1 MSSSISRTLRIALS
15 ALAILAMA
23 ALVAACGGGSS
34 SSSSSST
41 ESTAATENESSEA
54 AGGEEGGSGEEAAG
68 GEGGDAKVEEI
79 LTEAV
84 APAKWEGPTEK
95 DPAASNKHIAVIL
108 TSAAAEGE
116 QLIQA
121 GAETATKALGWK
133 STYID
138 GKGTPQGYEAGIS
151 QAITEGVD
159 AVFLAAITPS
169 LVPNGMKALKAAGI
183 PVITY
188 SNVEEPKEELWI
200 GNVGYDTQK
209 EAEYLA
215 AFVTKESGGE
225 AKIALVEDKEYG
237 IVAQRAERFKPLL
250 EELCPGCEIVN
261 ETDMQV
267 TELETK
273 LTPKIAGVLQANPDV
288 NYIYAPYDAAV
299 PPMVAAIKQAGLTED
314 VKIVSYGG
322 FKQSTEYLRK
332 KEIQNGD
339 VANATEWQAWEAY
352 DVLNRTFNEQ
362 EVPENAFATDPI
374 KLLTWDNAPPPGT
387 HFEGDEAEFE
397 KHYEELWGV
406 K

>member
-1 MSSSISRTLRIALS
+1 MNGISKAGRIL
-15 ALAILAMA
+15 
-23 ALVAACGGGSS
+23 LVAVLVLVAAVFVSACGGGSS
-34 SSSSSST
+34 SSSSSESA
-41 ESTAATENESSEA
+41 STAENESSET
-54 AGGEEGGSGEEAAG
+54 AGGESATGEEEAG
-68 GEGGDAKVEEI
+68 GEGDAKVEEI
-79 LTEAV
+79 LAEAV

-95 DPAASNKHIAVIL
+95 DPAAPGKHIAVIL

-116 QLIQA
+116 QLIQD

-159 AVFLAAITPS
+159 GVFLAAITPS

-225 AKIALVEDKEYG
+225 AKISLVEDKEYG

-250 EELCPGCEIVN
+250 EELCPTCEIVN

-339 VANATEWQAWEAY
+339 VANATEWQSWEAY

-387 HFEGDEAEFE
+387 HFEGQEAEFE

>member
-1 MSSSISRTLRIALS
+1 MNGISKAGRIL
-15 ALAILAMA
+15 
-23 ALVAACGGGSS
+23 LVAVLVLVAAVFVSACGGGSS
-34 SSSSSST
+34 SSSSSESA
-41 ESTAATENESSEA
+41 STAENESSETA
-54 AGGEEGGSGEEAAG
+54 GGESATGEEEAGGEEGGE
-68 GEGGDAKVEEI
+68 GDAKVEEI
-79 LTEAV
+79 LAEAV

-95 DPAASNKHIAVIL
+95 DPAAPNKHIAVIL

-116 QLIQA
+116 QLIQD

-159 AVFLAAITPS
+159 GVFLAAITPS

-225 AKIALVEDKEYG
+225 AKISLVEDKEYG

-250 EELCPGCEIVN
+250 EELCPTCEIVN

-339 VANATEWQAWEAY
+339 VANATEWQSWEAY

-387 HFEGDEAEFE
+387 HFEGQEAEFE

>member
-1 MSSSISRTLRIALS
+1 MNGISKAGRLAFVAAMILA
-15 ALAILAMA
+15 AAIL
-23 ALVAACGGGSS
+23 VSACGSS
-34 SSSSSST
+34 SSSSSSST
-41 ESTAATENESSEA
+41 AESTGATENESSEA
-54 AGGEEGGSGEEAAG
+54 AGGETGEEAE
-68 GEGGDAKVEEI
+68 GESASGWNEEKAEGV
-79 LTEAV
+79 LANAFE
-84 APAKWEGPTEK
+84 PAKWEGPTEK
-95 DPAASNKHIAVIL
+95 DPAAPNKHVDVIL

-138 GKGTPQGYEAGIS
+138 GKGTPQGYEAGIQ

-159 AVFLAAITPS
+159 GVFLAAITPS
-169 LVPNGMKALKAAGI
+169 LVPNGLKALKAAGI

-188 SNVEEPKEELWI
+188 SNTEEPREELWI

-215 AFVTKESGGE
+215 AFVAKETKGE

-237 IVAQRAERFKPLL
+237 IVAQRAELFKPAL

-261 ETDMQV
+261 ETEMQV

-273 LTPKIAGVLQANPDV
+273 LGPKIGAMLQANPEV

-299 PPMVAAIKQAGLTED
+299 PPMVAAVKQAGLQES
-314 VKIVSYGG
+314 VHIVSYGG

-352 DVLNRTFNEQ
+352 DILNRTFNEQ

-374 KLLTWDNAPPPGT
+374 KLLTWENAPPAGT
-387 HFEGDEAEFE
+387 HFEGQEAEFE

>member
-1 MSSSISRTLRIALS
+1 MNGISKAGRIL
-15 ALAILAMA
+15 
-23 ALVAACGGGSS
+23 LVAVLVLVAAVFVSACGGGSS
-34 SSSSSST
+34 SSSSSESA
-41 ESTAATENESSEA
+41 STAENESSETA
-54 AGGEEGGSGEEAAG
+54 GGESATGEEEAGGEEGGE
-68 GEGGDAKVEEI
+68 GDAKVEEI
-79 LTEAV
+79 LAEAV

-95 DPAASNKHIAVIL
+95 DPAAPNKHIAVIL

-116 QLIQA
+116 QLIQD

-159 AVFLAAITPS
+159 GVFLAAITPS

-250 EELCPGCEIVN
+250 EELCPTCEIVN

-339 VANATEWQAWEAY
+339 VANATEWQSWEAY

-387 HFEGDEAEFE
+387 HFEGQEAEFE

>member
-1 MSSSISRTLRIALS
+1 MNGISKAGRFLLVAVLV
-15 ALAILAMA
+15 LAAAM
-23 ALVAACGGGSS
+23 LVAACGGGSS
-34 SSSSSST
+34 SSSSSESAST
-41 ESTAATENESSEA
+41 TENETSESK
-54 AGGEEGGSGEEAAG
+54 ETDET

-79 LTEAV
+79 LADAF

-95 DPAASNKHIAVIL
+95 DPAAKGKHVALIMTL
-108 TSAAAEGE
+108 AAAEGE
-116 QLIQA
+116 QLLQD
-121 GAETATKALGWK
+121 GAETATKAIGWK

-138 GKGTPQGYEAGIS
+138 GKGTPQGYEAAIN
-151 QAITEGVD
+151 QAITENVDGVILG
-159 AVFLAAITPS
+159 AVTPS

-183 PVITY
+183 PVVVQ
-188 SNVEEPKEELWI
+188 SNVEEPKEELWL
-200 GNVGYDTQK
+200 GNIGYDTEK

-215 AFVTKESGGE
+215 AFLAKESNGE
-225 AKIALVEDKEYG
+225 AKVLLVEDKEYG
-237 IVAQRAERFKPLL
+237 IVAQRAEKFKPLF
-250 EELCPGCEIVN
+250 EELCPTCEIVN

-273 LTPKIAGVLQANPDV
+273 LTPKISGVLQANPDV

-299 PPMVAAIKQAGLTED
+299 PPMVAAIKQAGLTEN

-339 VANATEWQAWEAY
+339 VANATQWQSWEAY
-352 DVLNRTFNEQ
+352 DVLNREFNGE
-362 EVPENAFATDPI
+362 EIPDNAFATDPI
-374 KLLTWDNAPPPGT
+374 KLLTWENAPEAGT
-387 HFEGDEAEFE
+387 YFEGDEAEFE